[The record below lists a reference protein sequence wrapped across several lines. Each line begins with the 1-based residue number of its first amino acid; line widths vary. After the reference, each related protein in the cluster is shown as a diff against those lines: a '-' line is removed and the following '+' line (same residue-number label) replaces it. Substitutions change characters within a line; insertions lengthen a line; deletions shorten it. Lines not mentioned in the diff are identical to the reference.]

1 MIKNRGFLFDQIF
14 VSITLECIKNI
25 QHFKAIYMQQSHQ
38 EQFTHFLTTA
48 LNDEQ
53 QSIVTKHQGVIL
65 VRAGAGSG
73 KTRVITARITH
84 LIMHHHYDPTSILAL
99 TFTNKAAREMQE
111 RVKNF
116 LGSES
121 TMPFVG
127 TFHSYCLRLLKAN
140 SHLLSSPMFSIMDD
154 DDQQK
159 LLRSIITKHGVQKK
173 ITPTAA
179 SHTISRLKNDAFNG
193 ALQLHTITDPLL
205 AQIIQLYEQE
215 KKAAHC
221 FDFDDLLLETLR
233 LLRNNE
239 GFKLNFQQK
248 IRHILIDEYQD
259 TNLVQHALLK
269 EFALHNNQFA
279 IDSLCVVGD
288 EDQSIYSWRGATI
301 ANILH
306 FQKDFP
312 HALDVTIQQ
321 NYRSV
326 QQILDAAN
334 GIIKHNSQR
343 KRKTL
348 WSEREGNDRVR
359 ILACMSNYQEADVVA
374 QLALSAAPSAKLGA
388 VAVLYRA
395 HYQSRTLEEAL
406 IKHSIPYKIIGGIQ
420 FYERQ
425 EIKDLLAYLRLVVN
439 PYERISFMRV
449 INIPTRGLGDKFEE
463 QFLTLWEQQPFATMH
478 DIGTLMIQQNMLSK
492 SKQDALKNFLAIF
505 DGINPTQLPS
515 QALDTI
521 IKRVQYLTYLK
532 QTLDPEEAQVKIE
545 NIKELIHA
553 ITALEEA
560 QQVTNIA
567 DFLND
572 VALLQEQSK
581 APVDEQQCLRL
592 MTLHAAKGLEFETVI
607 ITGLEEGML
616 PSGRSIHEQESL
628 EEERRLL
635 YVGITR
641 AQERLLLTHS
651 RYRYQWGAVND
662 QRISRFIQ
670 ELPHDVPHHEAVHW
684 NTLQIKQ
691 YIDQWLTNKSA
702 KPAVSTK
709 NKQSAA
715 ATATTWADDP
725 FESSSPWKIKQ
736 QISHARFGNG
746 VIEHIEE
753 RAAHTVLTIR
763 FATGTKKLDA
773 KFVKHM

>member
-1 MIKNRGFLFDQIF
+1 M
-14 VSITLECIKNI
+14 
-25 QHFKAIYMQQSHQ
+25 HQSHK

-53 QSIVTKHQGVIL
+53 QSIVTTHQGVIL

-73 KTRVITARITH
+73 KTRVITARISH
-84 LIMHHHYDPTSILAL
+84 LIMHHTYEPASILAL

-111 RVKNF
+111 RVKKF
-116 LGSES
+116 LGPES
-121 TMPFVG
+121 AMPFVG
-127 TFHSYCLRLLKAN
+127 TFHSYCLRLLKAH
-140 SHLLSSPMFSIMDD
+140 SHLLSYQNFSIMDD

-159 LLRSIITKHGVQKK
+159 LLRSIITKHGAQKK
-173 ITPTAA
+173 ITPTTAGHA
-179 SHTISRLKNDAFNG
+179 ISRLKNDAFHG
-193 ALQLHTITDPLL
+193 TIQLHTIADPLL

-239 GFKLNFQQK
+239 GFKLSFQQK
-248 IRHILIDEYQD
+248 VRHILIDEYQD

-279 IDSLCVVGD
+279 INSLCVVGD

-301 ANILH
+301 TNILH

-312 HALDVTIQQ
+312 EAIDVTIQQ

-326 QQILDAAN
+326 QQILDTAN
-334 GIIKHNSQR
+334 SVIANNNQR
-343 KRKTL
+343 KHKTL
-348 WSEREGNDRVR
+348 WSEREGIDRVR
-359 ILACMSNYQEADVVA
+359 VLACMSNYQEADIVA
-374 QLALSAAPSAKLGA
+374 QLAQSSQSASKLGS

-449 INIPTRGLGDKFEE
+449 INVPARGLGDKFEE

-478 DIGTLMIQQNMLSK
+478 DIGTSMIQQNAVSK
-492 SKQDALKNFLAIF
+492 SKHDALKGFLAIF
-505 DGINPTQLPS
+505 DGLNTQQLPS

-532 QTLDPEEAQVKIE
+532 HTHDPEEAQVKIE
-545 NIKELIHA
+545 NVKELIHA
-553 ITALEEA
+553 INALEEA
-560 QQVTNIA
+560 QQITNVA
-567 DFLND
+567 DFLDD

-581 APVDEQQCLRL
+581 ASLDEQQCLRL

-616 PSGRSIHEQESL
+616 PSGRSIQEQESL

-641 AQERLLLTHS
+641 AQERLLLTHA
-651 RYRYQWGAVND
+651 RYRYQWGSVND
-662 QRISRFIQ
+662 QRISRFIK
-670 ELPHDVPHHEAVHW
+670 ELPHDVPHQEAVHW
-684 NTLQIKQ
+684 NTYQIKG
-691 YIDQWLTNKSA
+691 YVDQWLSDKPIKSLA
-702 KPAVSTK
+702 TTK
-709 NKQSAA
+709 SKHA
-715 ATATTWADDP
+715 ATATTWSDDP
-725 FESSSPWKIKQ
+725 FEAASSWRVKQ
-736 QISHARFGNG
+736 KVLHTRFGNG
-746 VIEHIEE
+746 IIEHIEE
-753 RAAHTVLTIR
+753 RSINTILTIR
-763 FATGTKKLDA
+763 FATGIKKLDA
-773 KFVKHM
+773 KFVKCQPL